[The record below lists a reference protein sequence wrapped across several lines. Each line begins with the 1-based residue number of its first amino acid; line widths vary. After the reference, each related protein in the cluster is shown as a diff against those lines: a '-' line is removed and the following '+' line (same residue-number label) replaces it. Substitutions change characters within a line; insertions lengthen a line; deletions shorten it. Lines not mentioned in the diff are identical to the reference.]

1 MTQLYYLPDENRVIT
16 RTGLETEI
24 EMIGGEYPVY
34 IDSLIDDMID
44 AGSAVELSA
53 DDPKAADAEP
63 EERTILVAKL
73 FAEMICHIDVMAE
86 HDDDEW
92 KLLEELRES
101 DDSILEYYKYFY
113 ELQDV

>member
-1 MTQLYYLPDENRVIT
+1 MAQLYYLPNEDRIIT

-24 EMIGGEYPVY
+24 EYIGHEYCASW
-34 IDSLIDDMID
+34 IIDDMID
-44 AGSAVELSA
+44 AGMVVELSA

-63 EERTILVAKL
+63 ETRTVLIAKL

-86 HDDDEW
+86 YGDDEMA
-92 KLLEELRES
+92 LLEDLRES
-101 DDSILEYYKYFY
+101 DDDILEYYKNFY

>member
-1 MTQLYYLPDENRVIT
+1 MTQLYYLPNEDRVIT
-16 RTGLETEI
+16 RNGLVAEI
-24 EMIGGEYPVY
+24 EYIGSEYCGEW
-34 IDSLIDDMID
+34 IIDDLID
-44 AGSAVELSA
+44 AGSIIELSA

-86 HDDDEW
+86 WEDDEMA
-92 KLLEELRES
+92 LLEELRES
-101 DDSILEYYKYFY
+101 DDDILEYYKNFY

>member
-1 MTQLYYLPDENRVIT
+1 MTQLYYLPNEDRVIT

-24 EMIGGEYPVY
+24 ECIGHEYCASW
-34 IDSLIDDMID
+34 IIDDMID
-44 AGSAVELSA
+44 AGIAVELSA

-63 EERTILVAKL
+63 EERTVLVAKL

-86 HDDDEW
+86 WEDDEMA
-92 KLLEELRES
+92 LLEELRES

>member
-1 MTQLYYLPDENRVIT
+1 MSQLYYLPNEDRTIT

-24 EMIGGEYPVY
+24 EYIGHEYCASW
-34 IDSLIDDMID
+34 IIDDMIN
-44 AGSAVELSA
+44 AGAIVELSP
-53 DDPKAADAEP
+53 DDPKAAAAEP

-86 HDDDEW
+86 WEDDEMA
-92 KLLEELRES
+92 LLEELRES
-101 DDSILEYYKYFY
+101 DDDILKYYKNFY

>member
-16 RTGLETEI
+16 RTGLEKEI

-34 IDSLIDDMID
+34 IDSLIEEMID
-44 AGSAVELSA
+44 AGMVVELSA
-53 DDPKAADAEP
+53 DDPKAAAAEP

-86 HDDDEW
+86 WGDDETA
-92 KLLEELRES
+92 LLEELRES
-101 DDSILEYYKYFY
+101 DDDILEYYKNFY